1 MRNLNDQDAACS
13 AYVGTHVSCNAIR
26 QEFSRLLAS
35 PVWKR
40 AARGLTWAGVAL
52 LMSACAVGP
61 DYQRPGMNVGVSYKE
76 LEESGQLGRTVV
88 GASTPAVQGW
98 VPAQPSDAVL
108 RGDWWRLFGDPVL
121 SDLMATL
128 GDDNLSIIQA
138 EAQYRQAQALLQS
151 ARSGFF
157 PTVGVSAAATRA
169 GSGRGSSASGSVG
182 ADNPSNQFSIS
193 GDVSWEPDLWG
204 RVRRSVEASGASL
217 RASAADLATI
227 RLSMQSTL
235 AQTYFRLRV
244 MDAEKR
250 LLQQTVDAYQRSLT
264 MTQNRYDA
272 GIAAQVDV
280 ESARTQ
286 LENGRTQLLALDWQR
301 AQLEHAIAVL
311 LGQAPAHFVLARTE
325 MVADVPVIPVGVPSQ
340 LLQRR
345 PDVAAAER
353 RTAEANARIG
363 VAQAAWF
370 PDLTLSAQ
378 GGYRSSQWAQ
388 WLSAPASFW
397 SLGPMLALTIFDG
410 GAREAQLREARAAY
424 DAQAASYRQTVLT
437 ALREVEDYLVQ
448 LHVLG
453 QEQIT
458 QGRALAAARESLR
471 LTRNQYDAGLID
483 YLSVVQVETTALSTE
498 RAALGLVSDRLLA
511 SVQLIAALGGGWDV
525 TQLDDLENPPDADAS
540 TESVNAGG

>member
-1 MRNLNDQDAACS
+1 MNA
-13 AYVGTHVSCNAIR
+13 VSTLPA
-26 QEFSRLLAS
+26 
-35 PVWKR
+35 VR
-40 AARGLTWAGVAL
+40 AVTRGLALAGV
-52 LMSACAVGP
+52 LMLGACAVGP
-61 DYQRPGMNVGVSYKE
+61 DYSRPAMDVGTSYKE
-76 LEESGQLGRTVV
+76 LESGKAGEKLV
-88 GASTPAVQGW
+88 GASTAQVKGW
-98 VPAQPSDAVL
+98 VPAQPGDAAL
-108 RGDWWRLFGDPVL
+108 RGDWWQLFNDTAL
-121 SDLMATL
+121 SELMLTL
-128 GDDNLSIIQA
+128 QEDNLDIIQA
-138 EAQYRQAQALLQS
+138 EARYRQAQALVQS

-157 PTVGVSAAATRA
+157 PTIGASAAGTRS
-169 GSGRGSSASGSVG
+169 GSGRGSSASGNVG
-182 ADNPSNQFSIS
+182 GDNPSNQFSLS

-217 RASAADLATI
+217 QASQADVATT

-244 MDAEKR
+244 MDAEMR
-250 LLQQTVDAYQRSLT
+250 LLQQTVAAYERSLT
-264 MTQNRYDA
+264 MTQNRYNA
-272 GIAAQVDV
+272 GVAAQVDV
-280 ESARTQ
+280 ESSRTQ

-311 LGQAPAHFVLARTE
+311 RGQTPTSFSLAK
-325 MVADVPVIPVGVPSQ
+325 VDWQAQVPVIPVGLPSQ

-370 PDLTLSAQ
+370 PNLTLSAQ
-378 GGYRSSQWAQ
+378 GGYRASQWAQ

-397 SLGPMLALTIFDG
+397 SLGPALALTIFDG
-410 GAREAQLREARAAY
+410 GAREAQLKDARAAY
-424 DAQAASYRQTVLT
+424 DAQVAAYRQTVLT

-458 QGRALAAARESLR
+458 QGRALDSARASLR
-471 LTRNQYDAGLID
+471 LTRNQYEAGLID

-498 RAALGLVSDRLLA
+498 RSALSLVSDRLLA
-511 SVQLIAALGGGWDV
+511 SVQLIAALGGGWNA
-525 TQLDDLENPPDADAS
+525 TELDQPSANSQDEQPAA
-540 TESVNAGG
+540 AGVSLN